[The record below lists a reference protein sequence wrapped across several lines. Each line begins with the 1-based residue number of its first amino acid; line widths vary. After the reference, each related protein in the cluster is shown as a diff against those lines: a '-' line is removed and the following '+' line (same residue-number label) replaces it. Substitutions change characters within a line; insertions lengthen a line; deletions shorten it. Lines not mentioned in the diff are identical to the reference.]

1 MYISF
6 SDKVFGLPITTLDC
20 HCGCSFQAFKSWDF
34 YSWRSNIIVLCG
46 YHGDIYPLFT
56 YVIAFQQC
64 FLYHLPF
71 LKKDTVQKWRKV
83 VAVFFYGIHFS
94 RGGAPAK
101 FLELLVSKESDVE
114 NSAAACS
121 FNGLPSGKDR
131 NLTSPTDPYCINGS
145 AMFDYQRVYDST
157 IIIVYSMGLATVCR
171 SSTYFLCG
179 VYGHDCRAQGISNF
193 WGISIPHRWHN
204 KYCM

>member
-1 MYISF
+1 MWISW
-6 SDKVFGLPITTLDC
+6 GYLPIIYLCDSVPTVFLISPAVFKKR
-20 HCGCSFQAFKSWDF
+20 HCSEMEKS
-34 YSWRSNIIVLCG
+34 RC
-46 YHGDIYPLFT
+46 
-56 YVIAFQQC
+56 C
-64 FLYHLPF
+64 
-71 LKKDTVQKWRKV
+71 
-83 VAVFFYGIHFS
+83 FFYGIHFS

-193 WGISIPHRWHN
+193 WGISIPHRWRN